1 MDFKT
6 QLSGNAVSVFMK
18 REENFDTNGTFYIEW
33 QFYTDMRDWGV
44 KDISVYATKVYGT
57 IEVNIWTEEDDIL
70 ETIEVTSED
79 DKWEL
84 DTENNLEWGNC
95 ITPQDLQVDIKN
107 KTLTVVF

>member
-18 REENFDTNGTFYIEW
+18 REENFDTHGTFYIEW
-33 QFYTDMRDWGV
+33 QFYPEMREWGV
-44 KDISVYATKVYGT
+44 QDISVYATQVYGT
-57 IEVNIWTEEDDIL
+57 IEVSVCTEEDDIL
-70 ETIEVTSED
+70 EIIEVNSED

-84 DTENNLEWGNC
+84 DTEHNLEWGNC